1 MFEWMKTMKSILVT
15 CCLALLC
22 GCCNINYRLLGGT
35 PDVIKPYEC
44 TSEAI
49 AGCTF
54 ITVPQIVN
62 PGPLELCWLNVVTIP
77 IGVCC
82 FVVDIPL
89 ELICD
94 TICWPYD
101 KYMTIKHYKS
111 VDPLDK

>member
-1 MFEWMKTMKSILVT
+1 MRSILAL

-35 PDVIKPYEC
+35 PDAVKPYEC
-44 TSEAI
+44 TSETI

-62 PGPLELCWLNVVTIP
+62 PDPLELMWINAVTIP
-77 IGVCC
+77 VGICC

-89 ELICD
+89 EVICD
-94 TICWPYD
+94 TVCYPFD
-101 KYMTIKHYKS
+101 KYWSIKPEKE
-111 VDPLDK
+111 VNPLDE